1 MMKLVQ
7 NDHINNNLIND
18 VWNYVVWNNIICC
31 KPNLQQHCTSLV
43 KH

>member
-18 VWNYVVWNNIICC
+18 VWNYVV
-31 KPNLQQHCTSLV
+31 
-43 KH
+43 